1 MSTPTQASTPRVSK
15 QQLLLMLLGVD
26 GSITIAA
33 EPTAS
38 ARGIGGITRLQKLL
52 FLLWKEAGI
61 QEVDNGFEFKP
72 YKAGPYSRKLYD
84 ELELLEN
91 LGYVQGEPQGE
102 ATEAEAAELEE
113 LSFEQLMGDGLPPF
127 QDVPTRDKATTA
139 DTFEERRFALT
150 ARGLKTVQE
159 LLAKPDLKPFAESI
173 RRIKSKYANYSL
185 QDLLY
190 HVYTNV
196 EPDIWTSESEIREQV
211 LRKGAL
217 H

>member
-1 MSTPTQASTPRVSK
+1 MKLSK
-15 QQLLLMLLGVD
+15 QQLLLMLLGID
-26 GSITIAA
+26 GPVVSNK
-33 EPTAS
+33 
-38 ARGIGGITRLQKLL
+38 GIGGITRLQKLL

-61 QEVDNGFEFKP
+61 QEVENGFEFKP

-91 LGYVQGEPQGE
+91 LGYVQGEAQGE

-113 LSFEQLMGDGLPPF
+113 LSFEQLMGDGAHPF
-127 QDVPTRDKATTA
+127 QDVPTREEATTA
-139 DTFEERRFALT
+139 DSFEERRFTLT
-150 ARGLKTVQE
+150 PKGMKVAQD
-159 LLAKPDLKPFAESI
+159 LLGKSESKPFVDGI
-173 RRIKSKYANYSL
+173 RKIKSKFANYSL

-190 HVYTNV
+190 HVYTKY
-196 EPDIWTSESEIREQV
+196 ESDGWTSESEIRDQV

>member
-1 MSTPTQASTPRVSK
+1 MPTPTQPAAPRVSK

-26 GSITIAA
+26 GATVS
-33 EPTAS
+33 S
-38 ARGIGGITRLQKLL
+38 KGIGGITRLQKLL

-61 QEVDNGFEFKP
+61 QEVENGFEFKP

-91 LGYVQGEPQGE
+91 LGYVQGESQGE

-113 LSFEQLMGDGLPPF
+113 LSFEQLMGDGSHPF
-127 QDVPTRDKATTA
+127 QDVPTREEATTA
-139 DTFEERRFALT
+139 DSFEERRFALT
-150 ARGLKTVQE
+150 PKGLNVVQG
-159 LLAKPDLKPFAESI
+159 LLAKPESKPFFEGI
-173 RRIKSKYANYSL
+173 RKIKSKFANYSL

-190 HVYTNV
+190 HVYTKY
-196 EPDIWTSESEIREQV
+196 ESDGWTSESEIRDQV
-211 LRKGAL
+211 LRKGAF